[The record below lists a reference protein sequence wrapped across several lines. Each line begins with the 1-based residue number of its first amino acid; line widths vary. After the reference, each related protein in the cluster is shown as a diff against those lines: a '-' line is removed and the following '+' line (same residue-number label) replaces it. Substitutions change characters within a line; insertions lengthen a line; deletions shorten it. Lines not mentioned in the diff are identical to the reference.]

1 MRKAIIS
8 IIAVILAATAF
19 YIVNNSKNDTPLRFA
34 SWGSQSEVKIIEETI
49 SEYELKS
56 GKKVEFLHIP
66 QNYFQK
72 IHLLFASSLEPDV
85 IFFNNQNIDLYIE
98 AGLLEDLTP
107 YFPNIEKEYFKSSI
121 DCFKRNQKLY
131 AIPRDISNLV
141 LYVNKDI
148 LKKQGVPYKEKF
160 NSVEDL
166 INTAKILT
174 TKEHFGINYEYN
186 PLFWI
191 YYLNANGGGI
201 LEDDT
206 HTLLINNKKSLE
218 ALNLYSDMANKYHI
232 APNKSQVGSM
242 TTTQMFINGKIAML
256 LSGRWLMPK
265 FKETLDF
272 NWDIAEFPSST
283 ENKVYVDSSGWA
295 IAKKS
300 KKKDEAIEFIKYLS
314 SKEVSEKLAKDGLIV
329 PARIDVANE
338 YIKNSIPHEK
348 IFITMLR
355 NTKPTPV
362 NKNYNR
368 INDII
373 IEKTESVLSG
383 EKRAE
388 EVFDKKTQVKLESLL

>member
-1 MRKAIIS
+1 MKKAIIS
-8 IIAVILAATAF
+8 IIAVILAVTAF

-49 SEYELKS
+49 SDYELKS

-98 AGLLEDLTP
+98 SDLLEDLTP
-107 YFPNIEKEYFKSSI
+107 YFPNVEKEYFKSSI

-148 LKKQGVPYKEKF
+148 LKEQGVPYKEKF
-160 NSVEDL
+160 NSVEEL

-300 KKKDEAIEFIKYLS
+300 KKKEEAIEFIKYLS

-348 IFITMLR
+348 IFITMLK